1 MLGGHMTMF
10 LHNYRY
16 GVCKKEVGVR
26 GSGKGG
32 GRGKGKR
39 EGEWEKKM
47 GEEEGLGNL

>member
-26 GSGKGG
+26 GSGKGEG
-32 GRGKGKR
+32 RERGEEGGGAGKEDGRGRGV
-39 EGEWEKKM
+39 G
-47 GEEEGLGNL
+47 